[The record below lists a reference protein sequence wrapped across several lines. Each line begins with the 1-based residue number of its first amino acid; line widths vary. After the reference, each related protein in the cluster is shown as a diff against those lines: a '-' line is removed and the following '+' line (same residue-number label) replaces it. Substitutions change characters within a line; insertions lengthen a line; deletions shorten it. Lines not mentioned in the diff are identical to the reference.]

1 MMADSMECRQMPE
14 IIKIVG
20 ILMLLLFIGGIKCFL
35 HVLKKNI
42 GLFKGIVEMDETYFW
57 ESQKGQKD
65 IKNHKSRKRGGSS
78 TFGIHNME
86 SRLGAGIDDETTRR
100 LDTFIKDSRR

>member
-20 ILMLLLFIGGIKCFL
+20 ILMLLLFFGGIKCFL
-35 HVLKKNI
+35 HALKKNI

-78 TFGIHNME
+78 TVGIHNE
-86 SRLGAGIDDETTRR
+86 EKEWGYWSR
-100 LDTFIKDSRR
+100 